1 MDYGQSADINW
12 KESQKYT
19 RGIYCIRSNL
29 MSKQSAFH
37 PNNTYFALKK
47 YSLVQAFLAN
57 ALPSGLTLFPP
68 AMGGISLNM
77 SVTWQQP
84 VGIGLSMA
92 LGSEVIECLLFI
104 DLQRAYLRYF
114 FFSCIQANSAFKR
127 MKFPTELV
135 PFWLSTTLK
144 STPKINSF

>member
-12 KESQKYT
+12 KESQKHT

-104 DLQRAYLRYF
+104 DLQRAYLRS
-114 FFSCIQANSAFKR
+114 FFSHAFKQTQ
-127 MKFPTELV
+127 P
-135 PFWLSTTLK
+135 LK
-144 STPKINSF
+144 EWNSQRSLFLFDYPPHLKVLQK